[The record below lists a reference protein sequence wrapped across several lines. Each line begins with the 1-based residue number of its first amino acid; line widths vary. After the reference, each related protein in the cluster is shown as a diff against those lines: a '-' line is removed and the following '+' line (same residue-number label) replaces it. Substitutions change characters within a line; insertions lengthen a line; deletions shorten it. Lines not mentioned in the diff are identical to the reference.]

1 METLLNKK
9 QVAKLFGVTVKA
21 IDKWMR
27 ENRIPYYFLSRK
39 CVRFRE
45 SELDEHLR
53 QFRKTANPSNPL
65 QLPRE
70 DDRCK

>member
-1 METLLNKK
+1 METLLTKK
-9 QVAKLFGVTVKA
+9 QVAKHFGVTVKA

-27 ENRIPYYFLSRK
+27 EKRIPYYSLSRK

-53 QFRKTANPSNPL
+53 QFRKTASQGKPL

-70 DDRCK
+70 YDRCK

>member
-1 METLLNKK
+1 METLLTKK

-21 IDKWMR
+21 IDKWMK
-27 ENRIPYYFLSRK
+27 EKRIPYYSLSRK

-53 QFRKTANPSNPL
+53 QFKKTAIQGKPL

-70 DDRCK
+70 YDRCK

>member
-1 METLLNKK
+1 MEKLLNKK
-9 QVAKLFGVTVKA
+9 QVAAVFGVSVKA

-27 ENRIPYYFLSRK
+27 EKRIPFYPLSRK

-45 SELDEHLR
+45 SDLDAYVKKH
-53 QFRKTANPSNPL
+53 KKSATPGKPL

-70 DDRCK
+70 YDRSK

>member
-1 METLLNKK
+1 METLLTKK

-21 IDKWMR
+21 IDKWMK
-27 ENRIPYYFLSRK
+27 EKRIPYYSLSRK

-45 SELDEHLR
+45 SELDDHLR
-53 QFRKTANPSNPL
+53 QFKKTATQGKPL

-70 DDRCK
+70 YDQCK